1 MGTKC
6 NSEMDLTGMDKQLK
20 KLIATSL
27 GENDFETI
35 SCSKTRFVANQ
46 IWDAC
51 VKTSVA
57 PIDFYD
63 VRNFLIGNQN
73 ACDKAVFASVGRGE
87 TFEMAMQDVYTK
99 PFINE
104 LSFTNTPDFL
114 CRTMVIVTL
123 KNEDL
128 EPTGAELTH
137 AIAKVTNAGKDFLWQ
152 ILVDSQMQENVR
164 VSLVVKKNRFT
175 ASFPTKLSVQPNP
188 VLSSK
193 HVQ

>member
-1 MGTKC
+1 MEQKC
-6 NSEMDLTGMDKQLK
+6 NCKEDLTGIDKQLK

-35 SCSKTRFVANQ
+35 SNPETRFVANQ

-73 ACDKAVFASVGRGE
+73 TCDKVVFASVGRGE
-87 TFEMAMQDVYTK
+87 TLGMAMQDVYTK

-104 LSFTNTPDFL
+104 LSFTNTLDLL
-114 CRTMVIVTL
+114 CRIMIIVTL

-137 AIAKVTNAGKDFLWQ
+137 ATAKVTNAGTDFLWQ

-164 VSLVVKKNRFT
+164 VSLIVKKN
-175 ASFPTKLSVQPNP
+175 
-188 VLSSK
+188 
-193 HVQ
+193 

>member
-1 MGTKC
+1 MEQKC
-6 NSEMDLTGMDKQLK
+6 NSKKDLTGMDKQLK

-35 SCSKTRFVANQ
+35 SCSETRFVANQ

-73 ACDKAVFASVGRGE
+73 TCDKAVFASVGRGK
-87 TFEMAMQDVYTK
+87 TLGIAMQDIYTK

-104 LSFTNTPDFL
+104 LSITNVSEIP
-114 CRTMVIVTL
+114 CRVIVIITL
-123 KNEDL
+123 QNEDL
-128 EPTGAELTH
+128 EPTGDEFSQAFE
-137 AIAKVTNAGKDFLWQ
+137 KVKNDKTEFLWQ
-152 ILVDSQMQENVR
+152 MLVDSEMQENVR
-164 VSLVVKKNRFT
+164 VSLVVKKN
-175 ASFPTKLSVQPNP
+175 
-188 VLSSK
+188 
-193 HVQ
+193 

>member
-1 MGTKC
+1 MEPKC
-6 NSEMDLTGMDKQLK
+6 NIKKDLTGMDKQLK
-20 KLIATSL
+20 KRIATSL
-27 GENDFETI
+27 GENDFEAI
-35 SCSKTRFVANQ
+35 SCSETRFVANQ

-73 ACDKAVFASVGRGE
+73 TCDKAVFASVGHGE
-87 TFEMAMQDVYTK
+87 TLGMAMQDIYTK

-104 LSFTNTPDFL
+104 LSFTNTPDL
-114 CRTMVIVTL
+114 LYRIMVIVTL

-137 AIAKVTNAGKDFLWQ
+137 AIAKVTNAGTDFLWQ

-164 VSLVVKKNRFT
+164 VSLIVKKNRFT